1 MAQTGRV
8 HPARASCVDQSCT
21 GAEPCVHRGP
31 ARASHECESTYSQS
45 CTSSHRPCVH
55 CNVCATR
62 VGFWERILI
71 NFPPHALSVGMH
83 NQDDCC
89 TEHPVE
95 QCTDQIDMHTP
106 RTTSAGVGTL
116 QGPREIERRLRFS
129 TPKRGHCE
137 HARWR
142 ASQYSRYGQ
151 GWTSRIRKINAAA
164 GGPWGKKVRRTSAQP
179 VPAACTRRDASSRSP
194 PPSGGA

>member
-1 MAQTGRV
+1 M
-8 HPARASCVDQSCT
+8 H
-21 GAEPCVHRGP
+21 
-31 ARASHECESTYSQS
+31 Y
-45 CTSSHRPCVH
+45 
-55 CNVCATR
+55 NVCATR

-71 NFPPHALSVGMH
+71 NAPPHALSVGMH
-83 NQDDCC
+83 NLDDCC
-89 TEHPVE
+89 KEHPVE

-116 QGPREIERRLRFS
+116 QGPCEIERRLRFS
-129 TPKRGHCE
+129 APKRGHCE

-164 GGPWGKKVRRTSAQP
+164 GGPWGKNVRRTSAQP
-179 VPAACTRRDASSRSP
+179 VRAGSADRAG
-194 PPSGGA
+194 SGIANPESVLVMTSTNLP